1 LSVLR
6 DLWRGLLGRHS
17 QPARPACR
25 LSEDQALEIARAAI
39 GAKPCFVQEV
49 RQTEAGIE
57 WLIGT
62 ATIGIGVTI
71 RVSDATGEVLERRP
85 WGVR

>member
-1 LSVLR
+1 VLR
-6 DLWRGLLGRHS
+6 DLWRRLLGGHAK
-17 QPARPACR
+17 PARPACR
-25 LSEDQALEIARAAI
+25 LSEGQALEIARAAV
-39 GAKPCFVQEV
+39 GAQPCFVQDV
-49 RQTEAGIE
+49 RQTDAGVE

-62 ATIGIGVTI
+62 TTIGSGVTI